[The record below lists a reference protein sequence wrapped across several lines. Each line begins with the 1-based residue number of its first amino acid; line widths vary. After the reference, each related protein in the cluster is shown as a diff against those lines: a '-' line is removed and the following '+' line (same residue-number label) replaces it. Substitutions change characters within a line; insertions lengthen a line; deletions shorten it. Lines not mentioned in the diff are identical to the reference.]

1 MKKLVLMG
9 LGLCVGAQPVLAE
22 KTAPIMKY
30 PIESYSQ
37 KTLLKNWALSVCL
50 AQISKD
56 VGAREDANATASAYL
71 EFGRQRIEDY
81 DTLRSLVEKYVN
93 RKYAGSIKSDFN
105 TMKCIDLFHS
115 KELDDLA
122 SKFSKKK

>member
-9 LGLCVGAQPVLAE
+9 WLLCAAAQPVQAE
-22 KTAPIMKY
+22 KSAPIMKY

-37 KTLLKNWALSVCL
+37 KTLLKNWALSACL

-56 VGAREDANATASAYL
+56 DGAREDANATASAYL
-71 EFGRQRIEDY
+71 EFGRQRIEEY
-81 DTLRSLVEKYVN
+81 DQLMSLVEKYVN
-93 RKYAGSIKSDFN
+93 KNYAGSIKSDFN

-115 KELDDLA
+115 KELNDLA
-122 SKFSKKK
+122 NRFSKKN